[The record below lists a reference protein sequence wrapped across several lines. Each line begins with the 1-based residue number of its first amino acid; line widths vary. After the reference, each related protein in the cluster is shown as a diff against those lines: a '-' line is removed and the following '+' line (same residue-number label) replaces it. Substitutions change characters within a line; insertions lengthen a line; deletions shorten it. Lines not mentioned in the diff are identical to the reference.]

1 MNMIALQQDNWAAS
15 LNGNQTKALSLLG
28 QGISAV
34 MVAST
39 LGVSESLVS
48 QYISDPRFA
57 EEVTKLKLA
66 TLQIQTD
73 IDSKHMKAENLLLD
87 KLIKTIPLISKPMDI
102 LRGIQ
107 VINATKRRGMA
118 DTVAPAGHT
127 QIVQINLPASMAA
140 RFITNTAN
148 QIVEIQDSEGA
159 RSLVTSTPEAVSK
172 YALDVASERVSLL
185 EENNHGEFR
194 EGFREGLGAPGPG
207 TNRIS
212 EDSVAA
218 SWETV
223 TSTEDRIK
231 RASEVLSKLSASSTS
246 RERQV
251 GSAGVKGQ
259 ITADDL

>member
-1 MNMIALQQDNWAAS
+1 
-15 LNGNQTKALSLLG
+15 
-28 QGISAV
+28 
-34 MVAST
+34 
-39 LGVSESLVS
+39 
-48 QYISDPRFA
+48 
-57 EEVTKLKLA
+57 
-66 TLQIQTD
+66 
-73 IDSKHMKAENLLLD
+73 
-87 KLIKTIPLISKPMDI
+87 MDI

-148 QIVEIQDSEGA
+148 QIVEIRDSEGA
-159 RSLVTSTPEAVSK
+159 RSLVTSTPEAVSR
-172 YALDVASERVSLL
+172 YALDVASERTSLIEQSLL

-194 EGFREGLGAPGPG
+194 EGLGATGPG
-207 TNRIS
+207 TNGIS
-212 EDSVAA
+212 ENSVAA

-231 RASEVLSKLSASSTS
+231 RASEVLSKLSAISTS
-246 RERQV
+246 GARQV
-251 GSAGVKGQ
+251 SSAGVKGQ